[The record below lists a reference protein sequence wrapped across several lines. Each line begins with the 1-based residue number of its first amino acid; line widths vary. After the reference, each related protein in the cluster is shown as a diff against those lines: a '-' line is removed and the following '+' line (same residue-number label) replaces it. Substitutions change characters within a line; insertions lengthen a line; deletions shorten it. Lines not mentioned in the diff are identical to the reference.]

1 MKGGRMM
8 SEDKEDM
15 LQRIL
20 SEHAS
25 MRQKVKDNQKLEA
38 ERRLEAALK
47 AIRKIDPKVKG
58 IEDLGEEFF
67 ELIRNGFD
75 GVTAYMALK
84 AKKESG
90 KKLKPPAVGRVAKS
104 GAEKDYFTARELNL
118 LTGRELDDPKVL
130 KKAIRSMVKNKK

>member
-1 MKGGRMM
+1 M

-20 SEHAS
+20 SEHAA

-38 ERRLEAALK
+38 ERRIEADLK
-47 AIRKIDPKVKG
+47 AIRKLDPKVKD

-84 AKKESG
+84 AKKENG
-90 KKLKPPAVGRVAKS
+90 KKLKPPAVGRVAKGGS
-104 GAEKDYFTARELNL
+104 AGKDYFTARELNL
-118 LTGRELDDPKVL
+118 LSSRELDDPKVL
-130 KKAIRSMVKNKK
+130 KKAIRSMVKNKN

>member
-1 MKGGRMM
+1 M

-38 ERRLEAALK
+38 ERRLEADLK

-67 ELIRNGFD
+67 ELS
-75 GVTAYMALK
+75 MC
-84 AKKESG
+84 G
-90 KKLKPPAVGRVAKS
+90 KQFCAVRTS
-104 GAEKDYFTARELNL
+104 RRLRELAGAGQN
-118 LTGRELDDPKVL
+118 E
-130 KKAIRSMVKNKK
+130 N